1 MVRPPFPREAAPTPT
16 YQAHHQNGGWT
27 RSMPWSK
34 TLPHLDEVRVTRA
47 SLPSTV
53 SRKVMIQ
60 AQTRPHPYW
69 PVQNSQKAASTS
81 RKPIR
86 VTWLGVI
93 LARAHQR
100 VTI

>member
-1 MVRPPFPREAAPTPT
+1 
-16 YQAHHQNGGWT
+16 
-27 RSMPWSK
+27 MPWSK

-60 AQTRPHPYW
+60 AQTRPQPNW
-69 PVQNSQKAASTS
+69 PIQNSQKAASTS
-81 RKPIR
+81 TKPIR

-93 LARAHQR
+93 APGR
-100 VTI
+100 TSG